1 MKDPNLIVQAKQGY
15 YPTQPDQTTLT
26 TKDLQFDL
34 REALVSGMTYNGIG
48 LRLERCQMNPQGLA
62 ACEVAVDNNS
72 LTEESGPDGSERATV
87 VAVLSALDKNSML
100 IANSVYK
107 FALKLPGQ
115 PAPASY
121 TNLPLH
127 LAIPPNTKTIRVA
140 VRDIS
145 GRIGTTDLDPSTVK
159 GLIAQHK

>member
-1 MKDPNLIVQAKQGY
+1 
-15 YPTQPDQTTLT
+15 
-26 TKDLQFDL
+26 
-34 REALVSGMTYNGIG
+34 
-48 LRLERCQMNPQGLA
+48 
-62 ACEVAVDNNS
+62 
-72 LTEESGPDGSERATV
+72 V

-107 FALKLPGQ
+107 VALKLPGQ
-115 PAPASY
+115 PALTSY

-145 GRIGTTDLDPSTVK
+145 GRIGTANLDPSSVK